1 MRKELDW
8 LSHQVTTG
16 LCAIFCGLYFGAFV
30 EAQASVD
37 QRLLEK
43 AQFVEAEINCL
54 GSIAFHEARNQL
66 RGTRRLL
73 MMVMI
78 ARRDDPQDRW
88 PKTVCKNAV
97 NGEISQVSKEIPLN
111 SLEAAALRDNFA
123 LAREVYAEA
132 WKEQLLPRGW
142 ECVRFFRLSDA
153 EIAKLPEKQLR
164 KLGIVSGKGMKFFE
178 GLVPVQTHG
187 SITFYKHPTRCAP
200 LPTA

>member
-1 MRKELDW
+1 MRKRLDW
-8 LSHQVTTG
+8 LSHHITLGV
-16 LCAIFCGLYFGAFV
+16 CAICCGLYFGAFV
-30 EAQASVD
+30 EAHAAAEK
-37 QRLLEK
+37 RLLEK
-43 AQFVEAEINCL
+43 AHFVEAEINCL
-54 GSIAFHEARNQL
+54 GSIAFHEARNQR
-66 RGTRRLL
+66 RGSRRLL

-78 ARRDDPQDRW
+78 ARRDDPQGRW
-88 PKTVCKNAV
+88 PKTICGNAV

-153 EIAKLPEKQLR
+153 ELAKLSETQLR
-164 KLGIVSGKGMKFFE
+164 KLGIVSGKGMRFFE

-187 SITFYKHPTRCAP
+187 SITFYKHPTACTP
-200 LPTA
+200 LPTT